1 MVPDGFKVSVDAGA
15 VIVGG
20 GLIGASAALAIAD
33 AGGHVQLLTRPRAGA
48 ASEAAAGMLA
58 PSMELARTDI
68 RELATASRD
77 LFPGFVRQLGER
89 TGTTIELNRAGLLQL
104 AADAADAEHLAN
116 STRGRAQWL
125 DSDEVRR
132 VEPRLAAGHGAAFW
146 PHDGAVNN
154 TQLLAALHA
163 ALRSHENVVIHHA
176 AATSLTAAAR
186 EVTVLTDDGT
196 RLAGTHAVV
205 AAGAW
210 SGQLRGA
217 ALATAIEPVR
227 GQLVEFDREVLTHV
241 VYGPDCYLVPRGG
254 CTIAGST
261 MERVGFDAG
270 TTADGITRL
279 TAAALAL
286 CPPLRGAQTRSWG
299 GLRPVTP
306 DLLPQVGP
314 DPANPA
320 VIYAC
325 GHSRNG
331 VLLAPL
337 TAMLVRKMV
346 FEESLTF
353 DISRFRPERFAN
365 TFPVT

>member
-1 MVPDGFKVSVDAGA
+1 
-15 VIVGG
+15 
-20 GLIGASAALAIAD
+20 
-33 AGGHVQLLTRPRAGA
+33 
-48 ASEAAAGMLA
+48 
-58 PSMELARTDI
+58 MELARTDI
-68 RELATASRD
+68 RGLATAARD
-77 LFPGFVRQLGER
+77 LFPDFVRQLGER
-89 TGTTIELNRAGLLQL
+89 TGMTIELNRAGLLQL
-104 AADAADAEHLAN
+104 AADAADAERLAAG
-116 STRGRAQWL
+116 TRGQAQWL
-125 DSDEVRR
+125 DTDEVRR
-132 VEPRLAAGHGAAFW
+132 VEPHLVAGQGAAFW

-163 ALRSHENVVIHHA
+163 ALRSHENAVIRYA
-176 AATSLTAAAR
+176 AATSLTAAAD
-186 EVTVLTDDGT
+186 EITVLIDDGT
-196 RLAGTHAVV
+196 RLSGTHAVV

-217 ALATAIEPVR
+217 PFATAVEPVR
-227 GQLVEFDREVLTHV
+227 GQLVEFDREVLAHV

-270 TTADGITRL
+270 TTAEGVTRL

-286 CPPLRGAQTRSWG
+286 CPPLQGARTRSWG

-306 DLLPQVGP
+306 DLLPLVGP
-314 DPANPA
+314 DPVHPR

-337 TAMLVRKMV
+337 TAMLVRALV
-346 FEESLTF
+346 FEERLTF
-353 DISRFRPERFAN
+353 DIHRFRPQRFAG
-365 TFPVT
+365 TFTVT

>member
-1 MVPDGFKVSVDAGA
+1 MPDGFKVGVNAG
-15 VIVGG
+15 VVVVGG

-33 AGGHVQLLTRPRAGA
+33 AGGHVQLLLRPQAGA

-58 PSMELARTDI
+58 PSMELARTGV
-68 RELATASRD
+68 REIATAARD
-77 LFPGFVRQLGER
+77 LFPDFVRQLGER
-89 TGTTIELNRAGLLQL
+89 TGMTIELNRAGLLQL
-104 AADAADAEHLAN
+104 AADASDAERLAD

-125 DSDEVRR
+125 DSGEVRR
-132 VEPRLAAGHGAAFW
+132 VEPRLVAGQGAVFW

-154 TQLLAALHA
+154 RQLLAALHA
-163 ALRSHENVVIHHA
+163 ALRSHENVVRHHA
-176 AATSLTAAAR
+176 AGTSLSAAADGI
-186 EVTVLTDDGT
+186 TVLTDDGT
-196 RLAGTHAVV
+196 RLVGTHAVV

-217 ALATAIEPVR
+217 PFATAVEPVR

-270 TTADGITRL
+270 TTAEGITRL

-306 DLLPQVGP
+306 DLLPLIGP
-314 DPANPA
+314 DPAHPA

-337 TAMLVRKMV
+337 TAVLVRNLI

-353 DISRFRPERFAN
+353 DIRRFRPERFAD
-365 TFPVT
+365 TFTVT

>member
-1 MVPDGFKVSVDAGA
+1 MPGGFKVSVNASV

-20 GLIGASAALAIAD
+20 GLIGASAALAIAE
-33 AGGHVQLLTRPRAGA
+33 AGGRVQLLMRRHAGA

-68 RELATASRD
+68 GELATAARD
-77 LFPGFVRQLGER
+77 LFPDFVGQLGKR
-89 TGTTIELNRAGLLQL
+89 TDTSIELNRAGLLQL
-104 AADAADAEHLAN
+104 AADDADAARLAD
-116 STRGRAQWL
+116 STRGRARWL
-125 DSDEVRR
+125 GSDELRR
-132 VEPRLAAGHGAAFW
+132 VEPRLVARRGAAFW
-146 PHDGAVNN
+146 AHDGAVNN
-154 TQLLAALHA
+154 AQLLAALHA

-176 AATSLTAAAR
+176 AATSLTTAADGIA
-186 EVTVLTDDGT
+186 VLADDGT
-196 RLAGTHAVV
+196 RRVGTHAVV

-217 ALATAIEPVR
+217 RFATAVEPVR
-227 GQLVEFDREVLTHV
+227 GQLVEFDREVLAHV
-241 VYGPDCYLVPRGG
+241 VYGPDCYLVPREG

-261 MERVGFDAG
+261 MERVGFDSG
-270 TTADGITRL
+270 TTAEGIARL

-286 CPPLRGAQTRSWG
+286 CPSLQGARTRSWG

-306 DLLPQVGP
+306 DLLPLIGP
-314 DPANPA
+314 DPAYPR

-337 TAMLVRKMV
+337 TGMLVRQLV

-353 DISRFRPERFAN
+353 DIARFRPERFAD
-365 TFPVT
+365 TFTVT